1 MNYYLLRF
9 KEFQKVEERI
19 MNENINLTEW
29 KAILQLIGE
38 EYNYLIK
45 LKINSIKTGLK
56 HCKSRLWKIRV
67 GNSYRFKLTL
77 TLIIM

>member
-1 MNYYLLRF
+1 MVSFITLKVNYYLSRF

-45 LKINSIKTGLK
+45 LKINSIKT
-56 HCKSRLWKIRV
+56 RIE
-67 GNSYRFKLTL
+67 TL
-77 TLIIM
+77 